1 MKGRHSSVSLVLIDV
16 VVEELG
22 DEVDV
27 REDHASAAVPLQA
40 QLVKGLP
47 ICHYLLILCVLSYL
61 ASTPSLS
68 RRSR

>member
-1 MKGRHSSVSLVLIDV
+1 VRIYPPPSVSLVLVDV
-16 VVEELG
+16 VVEKLG

-47 ICHYLLILCVLSYL
+47 M
-61 ASTPSLS
+61 
-68 RRSR
+68 